1 MDALNDDEDNPFYM
15 YELKKILREDMMTR
29 CDECLN
35 WDLYFT
41 SPFFDEK
48 YKNLKFLEEAKRY
61 EIVNDIEDEVKECEV
76 KGQFVKTKKK
86 EKSLPVPLQNDYEGQ
101 QITW

>member
-1 MDALNDDEDNPFYM
+1 M
-15 YELKKILREDMMTR
+15 
-29 CDECLN
+29 
-35 WDLYFT
+35 YFT

-101 QITW
+101 QTTW

>member
-61 EIVNDIEDEVKECEV
+61 EIVNDIEDEVKECLLRVRLDLSVGDTTE
-76 KGQFVKTKKK
+76 
-86 EKSLPVPLQNDYEGQ
+86 SLKFSLL
-101 QITW
+101 